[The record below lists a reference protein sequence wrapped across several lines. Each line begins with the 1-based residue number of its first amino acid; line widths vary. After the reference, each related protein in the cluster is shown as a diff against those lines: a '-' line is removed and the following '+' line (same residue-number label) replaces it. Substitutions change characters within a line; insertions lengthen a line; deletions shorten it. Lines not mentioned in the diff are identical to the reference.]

1 MTDGMNARHLAL
13 AAAGLV
19 LLAGAT
25 PARAGT
31 TNRVSI
37 GSDGSQGLA
46 DSGLQELAI
55 SANGRFVAFTSQ
67 ATDLVSGAGNAQ
79 DEIFVRDLLTRTTA
93 RVSVG
98 PQGPE
103 TNSGNSHNPSPSAS
117 GRFVAFWSYAD
128 NFVPDDTNNF
138 PDVFV
143 RDLKVGTT
151 ERVSVGAGGA
161 QADGVS
167 AVPSISGNGRFVAFS
182 SNADNLVELDTNSF
196 ADIFVRDRKLGTTE
210 RVSVAT
216 GGAQADGDSSLVA
229 QAVSADGRFVAFWS
243 NADNFVPG
251 DTNGATD
258 VFVRDRQYGTTER
271 ASVATGGAQADGGS
285 VGASISTDGR
295 YVAFWSD
302 ATNLVPD
309 DTNGATDVFVRDR
322 QLGTTERIS
331 VRSDG
336 TQADGSSDAPSI
348 SAAGDRVAF
357 ESVARNLVSHDTNG
371 AMDVFVRRR

>member
-1 MTDGMNARHLAL
+1 MTDWMNARHLAL

-167 AVPSISGNGRFVAFS
+167 AVPSIS
-182 SNADNLVELDTNSF
+182 
-196 ADIFVRDRKLGTTE
+196 
-210 RVSVAT
+210 AT
-216 GGAQADGDSSLVA
+216 GASSPSRRTPTTSSSSTPT
-229 QAVSADGRFVAFWS
+229 VSRTS
-243 NADNFVPG
+243 SC
-251 DTNGATD
+251 
-258 VFVRDRQYGTTER
+258 GT
-271 ASVATGGAQADGGS
+271 
-285 VGASISTDGR
+285 
-295 YVAFWSD
+295 
-302 ATNLVPD
+302 
-309 DTNGATDVFVRDR
+309 
-322 QLGTTERIS
+322 
-331 VRSDG
+331 
-336 TQADGSSDAPSI
+336 GSSGRPSG
-348 SAAGDRVAF
+348 SASPRAA
-357 ESVARNLVSHDTNG
+357 
-371 AMDVFVRRR
+371 RRRTATAAL

>member
-1 MTDGMNARHLAL
+1 
-13 AAAGLV
+13 
-19 LLAGAT
+19 
-25 PARAGT
+25 
-31 TNRVSI
+31 
-37 GSDGSQGLA
+37 
-46 DSGLQELAI
+46 
-55 SANGRFVAFTSQ
+55 
-67 ATDLVSGAGNAQ
+67 
-79 DEIFVRDLLTRTTA
+79 
-93 RVSVG
+93 
-98 PQGPE
+98 
-103 TNSGNSHNPSPSAS
+103 
-117 GRFVAFWSYAD
+117 
-128 NFVPDDTNNF
+128 
-138 PDVFV
+138 
-143 RDLKVGTT
+143 
-151 ERVSVGAGGA
+151 
-161 QADGVS
+161 
-167 AVPSISGNGRFVAFS
+167 
-182 SNADNLVELDTNSF
+182 
-196 ADIFVRDRKLGTTE
+196 
-210 RVSVAT
+210 
-216 GGAQADGDSSLVA
+216 
-229 QAVSADGRFVAFWS
+229 
-243 NADNFVPG
+243 VPG